1 MKYKELGKSEIWVS
15 ALGLGLMPLAGT
27 YGASVEESQGYNLL
41 EEALELGINFWDTAD
56 IYGVDYSG
64 EKFLAP
70 ILKDRREEVIL
81 ATKFGF
87 CLKPGYHD
95 GFLPN
100 STYLNTRP
108 EYIHQAVDASLLR
121 LGTDYI
127 DLYYQHRVDPNVPIE
142 DVARCVKELIAEG
155 KVRHWGLSEAS
166 AATIRRAHAI
176 CPLTAVQSEYSMIF
190 REPETN
196 GVLDTC
202 RELGIGFVP
211 FSPLGK
217 GFLTNTVR
225 HNAKFLDGD
234 VRKVIPKF
242 NEENMKHNEKLL
254 DIVLK
259 MAEKKKCTPGQIALA
274 WVLAQG
280 DFIVPI
286 PGTKSLSRLE
296 ENIGASK
303 VKLTPEELKE
313 IRTELDKIDLR
324 GDRYN
329 EVNMKLIDH
338 SK

>member
-41 EEALELGINFWDTAD
+41 EEALELGVNFWDTAD

-127 DLYYQHRVDPNVPIE
+127 DLYYAHRLDPQVPVE
-142 DVARCVKELIAEG
+142 ETVGAMGELVKAG
-155 KVRHWGLSEAS
+155 KVKAIGLSECTAEDLLRGNKEYP
-166 AATIRRAHAI
+166 I
-176 CPLTAVQSEYSMIF
+176 TAVESEFSLISSSAREEIIPLCLKLGVSFIPFAPLGRGLVSSQLESKTPAEGDF
-190 REPETN
+190 RSRLPRFQGESLERN
-196 GVLDTC
+196 RKLS
-202 RELGIGFVP
+202 RELRLYAER
-211 FSPLGK
+211 LGYTAAQ
-217 GFLTNTVR
+217 LS
-225 HNAKFLDGD
+225 
-234 VRKVIPKF
+234 
-242 NEENMKHNEKLL
+242 
-254 DIVLK
+254 
-259 MAEKKKCTPGQIALA
+259 LA
-274 WVLAQG
+274 WVMAQG
-280 DFIVPI
+280 EHLIPI
-286 PGTKSLSRLE
+286 PGTSRIEHLKKNAQSAEIVLSE
-296 ENIGASK
+296 ENLNRINTILRENPPAGERYGENENKFLKRK
-303 VKLTPEELKE
+303 V
-313 IRTELDKIDLR
+313 
-324 GDRYN
+324 
-329 EVNMKLIDH
+329 
-338 SK
+338 